1 MKFIFFGTPDFAAII
16 LEKLINSGYV
26 PKAVVCNPDKPVGRK
41 KIITPPP
48 VKVLIMK
55 HEIWNIPVLQPEK
68 LDKSFM
74 LQVSSSITDIFIV
87 AAYSNIIPKEI
98 LNIPKLGTIGIH
110 PSLLPKYRGATPI
123 QTAILNNDQET
134 GTTLFLMDEKLD
146 HGAIIANSEF
156 RIQNSEWNYEALMKK
171 LANLSADLLIKT
183 LPDFIA
189 GKITPLPQDE
199 SLATFTKKFK
209 TEDAFI
215 KPEDLK
221 QAEISGGSL

>member
-87 AAYSNIIPKEI
+87 AAYANIIPKEI

-110 PSLLPKYRGATPI
+110 PSLLPKYRGA
-123 QTAILNNDQET
+123 
-134 GTTLFLMDEKLD
+134 
-146 HGAIIANSEF
+146 
-156 RIQNSEWNYEALMKK
+156 
-171 LANLSADLLIKT
+171 
-183 LPDFIA
+183 
-189 GKITPLPQDE
+189 
-199 SLATFTKKFK
+199 
-209 TEDAFI
+209 
-215 KPEDLK
+215 
-221 QAEISGGSL
+221 